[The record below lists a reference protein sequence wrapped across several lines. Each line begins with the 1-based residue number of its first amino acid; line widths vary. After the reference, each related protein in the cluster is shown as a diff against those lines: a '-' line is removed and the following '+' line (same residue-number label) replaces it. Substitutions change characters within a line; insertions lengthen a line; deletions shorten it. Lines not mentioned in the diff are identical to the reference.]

1 MSLSYARLRQLHFRM
16 SLADQFRGMGRT
28 VIIMLGFL
36 GATGLLAVA
45 EMLTVLANGLMALTY
60 PYTTPVERLG
70 VVLSWQLV
78 TLGLLWSLRRVMF
91 MQGADSFL
99 SVLPIPERAVW
110 RADLL
115 IAMQCYSILW
125 LPLGWLLYVLWRRLP
140 PTQALLACVSYLV
153 MIGSGLVLN
162 LLLLRG
168 AYRRAGMMALPML
181 TLMVMRPQ
189 SAAGAIVLPGVALLA
204 VIAAVRMRPSRPTA
218 SQPPGHGRACYE
230 RMAVASAL
238 VLPVSLH
245 ALRESLIV
253 RGACLLGAWAM
264 AMALL
269 AGHASSMGLATA
281 LLIGLSAMA
290 SATLYRL
297 PALIRSAVLS
307 RLDFLVGHR
316 RFRWRVTLFAA
327 TLPTALFTI
336 CLGAAWAT
344 AIHALPVGASD
355 AVLPSYLLY
364 FYAGLFVLGAL
375 GATWPRDVMRW
386 LIPAVHFSLTLV
398 LLMATLT

>member
-16 SLADQFRGMGRT
+16 SLAGQFRGMGRT

-36 GATGLLAVA
+36 GATGLLAVG

-60 PYTTPVERLG
+60 PYTAPVERLG

-91 MQGADSFL
+91 MQEAESFL

-125 LPLGWLLYVLWRRLP
+125 LPLGWLLYALWRRLP
-140 PTQALLACVSYLV
+140 PQQALLACVSYLV

-168 AYRRAGMMALPML
+168 AYRRSGMIALPML
-181 TLMVMRPQ
+181 TLIVMRPQ
-189 SAAGAIVLPGVALLA
+189 SAAGAVALLGVALLA
-204 VIAAVRMRPSRPTA
+204 VIAAVRTQPSRPTA

-269 AGHASSMGLATA
+269 AGHAPSMGLATA
-281 LLIGLSAMA
+281 LLIGLSAMT

-297 PALIRSAVLS
+297 PALIRSTVLS

-336 CLGAAWAT
+336 CLGTAWAT
-344 AIHALPVGASD
+344 AIHALPVAASG

-375 GATWPRDVMRW
+375 GATWPCDVMRW

>member
-1 MSLSYARLRQLHFRM
+1 MSLSYARLRQLHFRI
-16 SLADQFRGMGRT
+16 SLADQFRGMRRI
-28 VIIMLGFL
+28 VIILLGFL

-60 PYTTPVERLG
+60 PDTVPVERLG
-70 VVLSWQLV
+70 VVLSWQLL

-115 IAMQCYSILW
+115 IAMQCYSIMW
-125 LPLGWLLYVLWRRLP
+125 LPLGWSLYTLWRRLP
-140 PTQALLACVSYLV
+140 PQQALLACMSYLV
-153 MIGSGLVLN
+153 MIGSDLVLN

-168 AYRRAGMMALPML
+168 MYRRAGMMALPML
-181 TLMVMRPQ
+181 ALMVMRPQ
-189 SAAGAIVLPGVALLA
+189 SAAGAGALLGVALLA
-204 VIAAVRMRPSRPTA
+204 VIAAVRMRPARPTA
-218 SQPPGHGRACYE
+218 SQPAGHGRACYE
-230 RMAVASAL
+230 RMAVVSAL

-253 RGACLLGAWAM
+253 RGASLLGAWAM

-269 AGHASSMGLATA
+269 AGRAPSMDLATA

-297 PALIRSAVLS
+297 PALIRSTVLS

-327 TLPTALFTI
+327 MLPTALFTI

-355 AVLPSYLLY
+355 AVLPFHLLY
-364 FYAGLFVLGAL
+364 LYAGLFVLGAL

-386 LIPAVHFSLTLV
+386 LIPAAHFSLTLV